1 MFRSQWTPKVLTAA
15 LVLTMFGVP
24 NLASADDDRCDRRGR
39 GNAYGHYKQQR
50 YNDARYRDSY
60 RDNYRGNGY
69 RDSGYNGNYRANPY
83 PYNDR
88 NYSGNY
94 RYQQPRSAGTSA
106 AIIGGT
112 AAAGAGVGAVLGGW
126 KGAVLGGTAGA
137 AGGVIYD
144 QATRN
149 NRRR

>member
-1 MFRSQWTPKVLTAA
+1 MFRSQWTPKLLIAA
-15 LVLTMFGVP
+15 LAFTMFGVP
-24 NLASADDDRCDRRGR
+24 DLASADDRCDRRGR
-39 GNAYGHYKQQR
+39 GNAYGHFKQQKR
-50 YNDARYRDSY
+50 YNDVRY

-69 RDSGYNGNYRANPY
+69 RDSGYYNGNYRANPY
-83 PYNDR
+83 PYN
-88 NYSGNY
+88 NGY
-94 RYQQPRSAGTSA
+94 RYREPRSAGTSA